1 MGAMDLGSM
10 ESSSRISWRDSELAH
25 SVSMATRG
33 GGGEGTEGA
42 EGSEAGGE
50 LGQPWCA
57 RKSGAGWCRGGS
69 RRTAATSTAARRG
82 TSVETSRTRRNV
94 ESMSTSGSPRVD
106 LSRQATKTMVGRESS
121 TSRWS
126 SAGFNG

>member
-50 LGQPWCA
+50 LGKAAW
-57 RKSGAGWCRGGS
+57 STW
-69 RRTAATSTAARRG
+69 RRHRRPSTRRRSSTATQRLREASVPLLRRAAQEEG
-82 TSVETSRTRRNV
+82 RWVYDRW
-94 ESMSTSGSPRVD
+94 GPRVRF
-106 LSRQATKTMVGRESS
+106 S
-121 TSRWS
+121 
-126 SAGFNG
+126 FNF

>member
-10 ESSSRISWRDSELAH
+10 ESSSRISWRDSELAY

-50 LGQPWCA
+50 LGKAAW
-57 RKSGAGWCRGGS
+57 STW
-69 RRTAATSTAARRG
+69 RRHRRPSTRQRSSTATHGFGRRLP
-82 TSVETSRTRRNV
+82 SLPALCRTGR
-94 ESMSTSGSPRVD
+94 SMGE
-106 LSRQATKTMVGRESS
+106 G
-121 TSRWS
+121 
-126 SAGFNG
+126 G